1 MQSKNP
7 FVVLQK
13 EAPQVSRAF
22 TDLISAVS
30 SAGGLD
36 GKTRQLI
43 FIGIKASQGDAS
55 AVAAHVPMAK
65 SEGASREEILGTIL
79 MTLTVSGIQGITNCL
94 VPALEAYERKDE
106 AL

>member
-1 MQSKNP
+1 MSKNP
-7 FVVLQK
+7 FAVLQK
-13 EAPQVSRAF
+13 ESPQVSEAF
-22 TDLISAVS
+22 TNLISAVS
-30 SAGGLD
+30 STGGLD
-36 GKTRQLI
+36 AKTRQLI

-65 SEGASREEILGTIL
+65 NEGASREEILGTIL

-106 AL
+106 TL